1 MNKTRLNLTLFVLA
15 IVLLS
20 SCGGLNRM
28 RNNADEVRYNVT
40 PEVLETHGNEV
51 EVTIEGTFPA
61 RYFHRRAI
69 VEVTPVIT
77 WDGGEAVLSSITL
90 QGENVRDN
98 YQVIQF
104 DGGSFTHTDRVPFNE
119 NMRISD
125 LVVQIN
131 AELRNNEVEF
141 DPRKIA
147 DGVIATST
155 LVVNEPRPVILDD
168 RFQRIIPETKEAA
181 IFYAINL
188 ANVRQSEL
196 RSQRMEEFRLYLEE
210 MTADERAELRSLGIN
225 AYASPDGPINF
236 NERLSEQRRQ
246 SSDRVFDNELSRVGV
261 EKKDDFYN
269 ARALGEDWE
278 GFRELMEQS
287 DISERQ
293 LILRVLN
300 MYTDPVVREREIR
313 NLSAVFEEIA
323 DEILPRLRRS
333 ELVVNIDRIG
343 YSDDELRSVYNQN
356 PSELNE
362 EELLYTATLFDDPST
377 QHQVYNTATRQFP
390 SSFRAHNSKGV
401 VLMKLDNVAAAKD
414 AFQSAQQIE
423 NNDAVRNNLGAVAL
437 REGNIEQAEEY
448 FASVASPANET
459 NYNLA
464 IVAIK
469 KGDYGKASGH
479 LGNMPVLNNALVK
492 MLQNNNDDALR
503 ILNNIEQ
510 PGALAYYLRAVIGAR
525 RQDNSMVFDNL
536 RTAVNRDEQLKEYAR
551 TDMEFG
557 RYFEDNT
564 FVSIVE

>member
-390 SSFRAHNSKGV
+390 NSFRAHNSKGV